1 MFFWLQRT
9 AEQAA
14 ALGIPLSVLDD
25 HPKVLTRVL
34 PFLSNLTRVDDMRSI
49 IKTLYKDQETQKA
62 RILSGLS
69 VSVQDLGLGSKLKS

>member
-1 MFFWLQRT
+1 LQRT

-34 PFLSNLTRVDDMRSI
+34 PFLSNLTSVDDMRSI
-49 IKTLYKDQETQKA
+49 IKTPYKEQETQKA
-62 RILSGLS
+62 RSLSGLS
-69 VSVQDLGLGSKLKS
+69 QCAGFRARKQIELIKHR